1 MFQGAVH
8 LLELLSEDGIIGF
21 FIFEILH
28 EQNNLL
34 QINMNVGEP
43 IFETVHDWYVGRG
56 ELEARASTLPAEQPQ
71 TFTCVVL
78 LSNYQ
83 VRTTPG
89 QL

>member
-1 MFQGAVH
+1 MH

-21 FIFEILH
+21 FILETLR

-34 QINMNVGEP
+34 QIDMNVGEP
-43 IFETVHDWYVGRG
+43 IFEAVHDWYGGRG

-78 LSNYQ
+78 LSNY
-83 VRTTPG
+83 
-89 QL
+89 

>member
-1 MFQGAVH
+1 MH
-8 LLELLSEDGIIGF
+8 LLELLSEDGIIEF

-34 QINMNVGEP
+34 QIDMNVGEP
-43 IFETVHDWYVGRG
+43 IFEAVHDWYGGRG

-78 LSNYQ
+78 LSNY
-83 VRTTPG
+83 
-89 QL
+89 

>member
-43 IFETVHDWYVGRG
+43 IFETVHDW
-56 ELEARASTLPAEQPQ
+56 
-71 TFTCVVL
+71 
-78 LSNYQ
+78 
-83 VRTTPG
+83 
-89 QL
+89 